1 RGAQKIYSSD
11 KQRPTLFCRGDMQ
24 LSLATRLLYVFSV
37 VSTALSN
44 PTGEHQ
50 CRLPTTKTSL
60 FPLLDDISI
69 ENLHTLFDNGSLT
82 SVNLVHAYIERITE
96 INPSLRAVGEIN
108 PDALDIARALD
119 AERYMGRVRG
129 PLHGIP
135 ILIKACDNIA
145 TKDQMNNTAGSY
157 ALVGAKV
164 SRESSVVTRL
174 RDAGAIMLGK
184 ATMGEWAQ
192 CRSRKASSSHGW
204 SAYGGQVL
212 GAYYPQQ
219 DPSGSSSG
227 SAVAVS
233 IGLAVGS
240 IGTETSGSIVNPAER
255 SNVVGIKPTLGL
267 TSRDMT
273 IPISLRQ
280 DTLGPI
286 GRTVKDAAYMLTAIA
301 GKDTFDNW
309 TSTQPYDVTP
319 DYVKACNYL
328 GLKGARV
335 GIPRNGIDYY
345 TDDSTKPVMAA
356 FEKAVQTVRDAG
368 ARVIEEANFSSF
380 DPPSF
385 ARNSSIV
392 LDTDFVSGLADYL
405 SSLSANPNQIH
416 SLHDIAHFTKA
427 HSGEEFPDR
436 DTYVWDRQLGRN
448 LTSSSAESWA
458 AYQANLLMGGE
469 NGVVGALDRHKLDA
483 LIMPTFSSFH
493 LPAIAGLPVVTVPL
507 GFYPAQTPLKKNLKR
522 TMVSVAPNI
531 PFGISF
537 VGRRWSEEKLI
548 SLAYAFEQRTMI
560 RRKMKPYVRPTFELS
575 DQLEPTEE
583 TPFKLKVQYRPPVFD
598 NGQRLFGSEL
608 DLLGPLVFSDLTVG
622 DFVNVLS
629 RSYERGVGALKGFRG
644 AGNGFA
650 RSHDRGWLFV
660 RFIQRSF
667 DDTHSRFD

>member
-1 RGAQKIYSSD
+1 
-11 KQRPTLFCRGDMQ
+11 MQ
-24 LSLATRLLYVFSV
+24 LSLATRLVYVFSV

-50 CRLPTTKTSL
+50 CRPPTPQPSV
-60 FPLLDDISI
+60 FPLLDDIDI
-69 ENLHTLFDNGSLT
+69 ENLHSLFDNGSLT
-82 SVNLVHAYIERITE
+82 SVNLVH
-96 INPSLRAVGEIN
+96 
-108 PDALDIARALD
+108 
-119 AERYMGRVRG
+119 
-129 PLHGIP
+129 
-135 ILIKACDNIA
+135 DNIA

-174 RDAGAIMLGK
+174 RDAGAVILGK

-319 DYVKACNYL
+319 DYVKSCNYL

-345 TDDSTKPVMAA
+345 TDDSTNPVMAA
-356 FEKAVQTVRDAG
+356 FEKAIQTVREAG

-405 SSLSANPNQIH
+405 SSLSSNPNKIH

-493 LPAIAGLPVVTVPL
+493 LPAIAGLPVITVPL

-560 RRKMKPYVRPTFELS
+560 RRKMKPYIRPSFELS

-598 NGQRLFGSEL
+598 QTMLHERVFQRLL
-608 DLLGPLVFSDLTVG
+608 ANVFSVRSWISS
-622 DFVNVLS
+622 VLWS
-629 RSYERGVGALKGFRG
+629 SQISL
-644 AGNGFA
+644 
-650 RSHDRGWLFV
+650 
-660 RFIQRSF
+660 
-667 DDTHSRFD
+667 

>member
-1 RGAQKIYSSD
+1 
-11 KQRPTLFCRGDMQ
+11 MQ
-24 LSLATRLLYVFSV
+24 LSLATRLAYVFSV

-50 CRLPTTKTSL
+50 CRLASPHTPT

-69 ENLHTLFDNGSLT
+69 EDLHTLFGNGSLS
-82 SVNLVHAYIERITE
+82 SVNLVHAYIERIVE

-119 AERYMGRVRG
+119 VERSSSTWHSNPDQGKHLWLLIVRG
-129 PLHGIP
+129 LLTIP
-135 ILIKACDNIA
+135 QDNIA

-164 SRESSVVTRL
+164 SRESSIITRL
-174 RDAGAIMLGK
+174 REAGAIILGK

-204 SAYGGQVL
+204 SAYGGQVF

-233 IGLAVGS
+233 IGLSLGS

-267 TSRDMT
+267 TSRDMV

-280 DTLGPI
+280 DTVGPI

-301 GKDTFDNW
+301 GKDRFDNW
-309 TSTQPYDVTP
+309 TSVQPYDTTP
-319 DYVKACNYL
+319 DYVKACNHL

-345 TDDSTKPVMAA
+345 TDGSTKPVMVA
-356 FEKAVQTVRDAG
+356 FEKALQTVRDAG

-380 DPPSF
+380 DPPAF
-385 ARNSSIV
+385 GRNSSIV
-392 LDTDFVSGLADYL
+392 LDTDFVVGLSDYL
-405 SSLSANPNQIH
+405 SLLSSNPNGVH
-416 SLHDIAHFTKA
+416 SLQDIAHFTR
-427 HSGEEFPDR
+427 HDHREEHPDR
-436 DTYVWDRQLGRN
+436 DTYVWDRQLSRN
-448 LTSSSAESWA
+448 ITSSSTESWA
-458 AYQANLLMGGE
+458 AYQADLLMGGE
-469 NGVVGALDRHKLDA
+469 QGVVGALDRHKLDA

-493 LPAIAGLPVVTVPL
+493 LPAIAGLPIVSVPL
-507 GFYPAQTPLKKNLKR
+507 GFYPAQTPLTMNLKK

-537 VGRRWSEEKLI
+537 IGRKWSEEKLI

-560 RRKMKPYVRPTFELS
+560 RRQMKPYIRPTFELS

-583 TPFKLKVQYRPPVFD
+583 TPYKLKVQYQASVPKPAGL
-598 NGQRLFGSEL
+598 GQRLVRE
-608 DLLGPLVFSDLTVG
+608 VVR
-622 DFVNVLS
+622 NV
-629 RSYERGVGALKGFRG
+629 
-644 AGNGFA
+644 
-650 RSHDRGWLFV
+650 
-660 RFIQRSF
+660 
-667 DDTHSRFD
+667 

>member
-1 RGAQKIYSSD
+1 
-11 KQRPTLFCRGDMQ
+11 M
-24 LSLATRLLYVFSV
+24 
-37 VSTALSN
+37 
-44 PTGEHQ
+44 
-50 CRLPTTKTSL
+50 
-60 FPLLDDISI
+60 
-69 ENLHTLFDNGSLT
+69 
-82 SVNLVHAYIERITE
+82 
-96 INPSLRAVGEIN
+96 
-108 PDALDIARALD
+108 
-119 AERYMGRVRG
+119 
-129 PLHGIP
+129 
-135 ILIKACDNIA
+135 
-145 TKDQMNNTAGSY
+145 
-157 ALVGAKV
+157 
-164 SRESSVVTRL
+164 
-174 RDAGAIMLGK
+174 
-184 ATMGEWAQ
+184 
-192 CRSRKASSSHGW
+192 
-204 SAYGGQVL
+204 L

-301 GKDTFDNW
+301 GKDNFDNW

-319 DYVKACNYL
+319 DYVKSCNYL

-345 TDDSTKPVMAA
+345 ADDSTNPVMAA
-356 FEKAVQTVRDAG
+356 FEKAIQTVRDAG

-405 SSLSANPNQIH
+405 SSLSSNPNKIH
-416 SLHDIAHFTKA
+416 SLHDVAHFTKA

-458 AYQANLLMGGE
+458 AYQANLLMGEE

-560 RRKMKPYVRPTFELS
+560 RRKMKPYIRPTFELS

-598 NGQRLFGSEL
+598 QSMLHERALQRLL
-608 DLLGPLVFSDLTVG
+608 ANVFSVRSWISS
-622 DFVNVLS
+622 VLWS
-629 RSYERGVGALKGFRG
+629 SQISL
-644 AGNGFA
+644 
-650 RSHDRGWLFV
+650 
-660 RFIQRSF
+660 
-667 DDTHSRFD
+667 